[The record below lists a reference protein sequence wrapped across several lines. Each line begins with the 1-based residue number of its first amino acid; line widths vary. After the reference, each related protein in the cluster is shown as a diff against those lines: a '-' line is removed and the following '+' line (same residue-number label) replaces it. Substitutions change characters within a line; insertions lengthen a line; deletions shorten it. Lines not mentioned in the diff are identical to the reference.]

1 MKRALADYERKRN
14 FAGRLPSRRD
24 VLRSRLCRFSW
35 CSATPLGGLHFDFRL
50 EVNGALASW
59 AVPKGPPEERGEK
72 RLAVHVEDHP
82 IDYAK
87 FEGEI
92 PKGNY
97 GAGQVQIWDK
107 GTYEIEGPET
117 AAAQI
122 ERGDLKFQTPRCKA
136 QRTIRAGENAALGPR
151 K

>member
-1 MKRALADYERKRN
+1 MRSLADYERKRN
-14 FAGRLPSRRD
+14 FA
-24 VLRSRLCRFSW
+24 
-35 CSATPLGGLHFDFRL
+35 ATPEPKGRPKKSAMPIFVVQRHAARSLHYDFRL

-97 GAGQVQIWDK
+97 GAG
-107 GTYEIEGPET
+107 
-117 AAAQI
+117 
-122 ERGDLKFQTPRCKA
+122 
-136 QRTIRAGENAALGPR
+136 
-151 K
+151 